1 MELMNGLKLH
11 LSLIEKIKE
20 SISTRKKNWNQQKLM
35 IGSGNCFESHFL
47 AQILTFLQQE
57 CSSNSRYKRR
67 QNTWIFENVLG

>member
-11 LSLIEKIKE
+11 LMLIEKIKE

-35 IGSGNCFESHFL
+35 IGSGNCFKSH
-47 AQILTFLQQE
+47 ILTKILKFFQQE
-57 CSSNSRYKRR
+57 CSTNSRNKRR